1 MMPRAG
7 EFVLFT
13 LIDLDLRTFMLLFGD
28 GHRLHKRILSLRIIQ
43 KKPVA
48 YQMLLLSHFTK
59 ERGRVLQLLQ
69 LDLEHRICVDEVIA
83 SLSHVVEH
91 LD

>member
-1 MMPRAG
+1 MMLRDG

-59 ERGRVLQLLQ
+59 E
-69 LDLEHRICVDEVIA
+69 
-83 SLSHVVEH
+83 
-91 LD
+91 